1 MAAPRPSKPIISMGL
16 LARDII
22 ALVGEPVKILVPYA
36 ASPKPEITWNK
47 NGLPFVFNARTRSE
61 IESSDFLTQ
70 LSYNKCERDD
80 TGTYSIKIE
89 NDLGSDSVDL
99 KLKVFFNF

>member
-1 MAAPRPSKPIISMGL
+1 M
-16 LARDII
+16 LARDMI
-22 ALVGEPVKILVPYA
+22 ALVGDPVKILVPYA
-36 ASPKPEITWNK
+36 ASPKPEIIWTK
-47 NGLPFVFNARTRSE
+47 NGLPFDAQVRTRSE

-70 LSYNKCERDD
+70 LNYPKCERGD

-99 KLKVFFNF
+99 KLKVFFGINCF